1 MRLAWAA
8 AAIAL
13 SGCVADVGAGEAA
26 IVNGTLEPGRP
37 AVVFMYRLDGS
48 ACTGTIISPR
58 VVLTANHCVDGAP
71 ASYFRIYVG
80 GSRRS
85 FTAEYRVRE
94 VRQLPSGGF
103 GSGEDLAL
111 LILSAPAR
119 ETPMEIARES
129 PSRLW
134 GASVTAVGYGETP
147 AGGSGTKY
155 TTTTI
160 VEGLQGG
167 FILVEPAVCSG
178 DSGGPLIGPDGLI
191 YGVASFIYS
200 PDGMTEPR
208 CGTAPGAYN
217 EIYRHLDF
225 IDAALEETGTCVP
238 DGEEVCNGE
247 DDDCDELV
255 DEGCLEL
262 GEACTSGAE
271 CFGGVCEDTAA
282 GRLCTAGCDPLRPG
296 EGCGP
301 GFYCAA
307 SGCEGH
313 CVPGAEGAMPHGA
326 ECASN
331 TDCASLFCIDPGDG
345 MRRCL
350 DPCRG
355 DAGLCLAG
363 EVCAAPPGRCGGCVA
378 REILRGERGLGE
390 PCERDEECRGAM
402 VCNESGGVSECASSC
417 SAESPCGDG
426 FECRAALCVRDRRQG
441 VGGICLEQA
450 DCPEAV
456 CATQGDRQWCTV
468 QCTAA
473 EDCPRGFECAAAGGG
488 TMVCAPALALEG
500 EECAG
505 NEDCASGLCA
515 ISGEAGACTS
525 LCGGHDACAPG
536 LECRRTGDGRTA
548 ACVPIPRPVEPRGG
562 CSAAGA
568 GRGGAPT
575 GLLLLLLGL
584 SLLARRRR

>member
-26 IVNGTLEPGRP
+26 IVNGTLAPGRP
-37 AVVFMYRLDGS
+37 AIVFMYRLDGS

-217 EIYRHLDF
+217 EIYRHL
-225 IDAALEETGTCVP
+225 
-238 DGEEVCNGE
+238 
-247 DDDCDELV
+247 
-255 DEGCLEL
+255 
-262 GEACTSGAE
+262 
-271 CFGGVCEDTAA
+271 
-282 GRLCTAGCDPLRPG
+282 
-296 EGCGP
+296 
-301 GFYCAA
+301 
-307 SGCEGH
+307 
-313 CVPGAEGAMPHGA
+313 
-326 ECASN
+326 
-331 TDCASLFCIDPGDG
+331 
-345 MRRCL
+345 
-350 DPCRG
+350 
-355 DAGLCLAG
+355 
-363 EVCAAPPGRCGGCVA
+363 
-378 REILRGERGLGE
+378 
-390 PCERDEECRGAM
+390 
-402 VCNESGGVSECASSC
+402 
-417 SAESPCGDG
+417 
-426 FECRAALCVRDRRQG
+426 
-441 VGGICLEQA
+441 
-450 DCPEAV
+450 
-456 CATQGDRQWCTV
+456 
-468 QCTAA
+468 
-473 EDCPRGFECAAAGGG
+473 
-488 TMVCAPALALEG
+488 
-500 EECAG
+500 
-505 NEDCASGLCA
+505 
-515 ISGEAGACTS
+515 
-525 LCGGHDACAPG
+525 
-536 LECRRTGDGRTA
+536 
-548 ACVPIPRPVEPRGG
+548 
-562 CSAAGA
+562 
-568 GRGGAPT
+568 
-575 GLLLLLLGL
+575 
-584 SLLARRRR
+584 